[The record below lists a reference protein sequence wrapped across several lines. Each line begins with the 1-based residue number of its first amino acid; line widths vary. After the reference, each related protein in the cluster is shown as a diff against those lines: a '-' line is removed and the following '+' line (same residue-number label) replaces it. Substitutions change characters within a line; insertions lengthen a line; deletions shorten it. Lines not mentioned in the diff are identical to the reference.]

1 MDPHDTGAWPWGGIR
16 QQRHIA
22 YPEGTIAMQ
31 HPLFAQRGLDLSVLA
46 RNPQPQRC
54 TTGTRLRDPD
64 HTFPSSLDDLHPPE
78 TFSFWRITLRSD
90 VDGEVLAWIYYPH
103 PETKERHHQPRSVVE
118 VVAPRM
124 RGIGPGGDLLL
135 KDSRNRISCVD
146 CVRLRAQLLEFLKFR
161 VLAAQDGFF
170 AESSL
175 TERRNWLR
183 QHHPQALALTIPLC
197 RWSGIVPRAVH
208 RVEPLRRINARLL
221 KICSQVMV

>member
-1 MDPHDTGAWPWGGIR
+1 MTRDGWIR
-16 QQRHIA
+16 TTLVPGHGVA
-22 YPEGTIAMQ
+22 SGSSVTSPYPEGTIAMQ
-31 HPLFAQRGLDLSVLA
+31 QPLFAQRGLDLSGCW
-46 RNPQPQRC
+46 P
-54 TTGTRLRDPD
+54 GTLNLSVAPLELRLRDPD
-64 HTFPSSLDDLHPPE
+64 HTFPRLHWTDLHPPE

-146 CVRLRAQLLEFLKFR
+146 GVRLRAQLLEFLKFR

-170 AESSL
+170 VESSL
-175 TERRNWLR
+175 AERRNWLR
-183 QHHPQALALTIPLC
+183 QHHPQALALDDPSLQMV
-197 RWSGIVPRAVH
+197 WDRALALYT
-208 RVEPLRRINARLL
+208 E
-221 KICSQVMV
+221 S